1 MPETLSQIPRN
12 IHVSLVCSLVH
23 TNDNVV
29 KGEGEGVRG
38 GVAMIELG
46 GDSESDA
53 YVVSG

>member
-29 KGEGEGVRG
+29 KGGGEGVRG

-46 GDSESDA
+46 GDGESDP
-53 YVVSG
+53 YVVSC